1 MASNKDRDITT
12 MQRQTVVAPKLLGGK
27 ISPVDP
33 SVDLLCSQ
41 YRLPVTILEKER

>member
-1 MASNKDRDITT
+1 MASNRDI
-12 MQRQTVVAPKLLGGK
+12 MALKRQTVVAPKLLGGK

-41 YRLPVTILEKER
+41 CGLPVTILEKER